1 MKQILLEKVR
11 AAIGKAHQQG
21 LLSQSQAPAGLT
33 VEVPKVAAH
42 GDWSTNAA
50 LVLAKGEK
58 KSPRDLT
65 SIIIEALEDPEGYV
79 SEITVAGPGFIN
91 FTLSSRWWHDM
102 VARAVRLGPDFGRS
116 EQGQGRRFQVEFVSA
131 NPTGPLHVGHG
142 RGAAVGDALARIL
155 ETSGYQVSREYYVND
170 AGRQMQTLG
179 RAVLYRYLQGAGR
192 PVEFAADLYQ
202 GAYIGDLAKELKALH
217 GDKYLDMDEEAAV
230 AEIHPWAAAKI
241 LAGIRED
248 LNDFGVAYD
257 RWFSETS
264 LFTDGAVEETLA
276 DLKARGHLYEEG
288 GALWMATS
296 RFGDDKDRVLIKSS
310 GEKTYFASDIAY
322 HRNKYNRGFDQVINL
337 WGADHHGYVL
347 RMKSAVEALGY
358 RQDQLEVL
366 LVQLVSLLRGGV
378 PVAMSTRAG
387 EFVTL
392 KEVVAE
398 VGVDAARFFFMT
410 RSSDSHLDFDL
421 EVAKA
426 QTSDNPVYYVQYA
439 HARICSVFRKAEEA
453 GMKLP
458 AWDEADLNLLKEE
471 EETSLMRQLAAFPEL
486 VAGAAASREPH
497 RLTHYLTE
505 LAKRFHPYYN
515 RHRFINEDLALSRA
529 RLVLAQA
536 VKQVVANGLGL
547 LGISAPEKM

>member
-1 MKQILLEKVR
+1 MRQILLAKVKS
-11 AAIGKAHQQG
+11 AIMRAHQQG
-21 LLSQSQAPAGLT
+21 LLDQGEAPPSLT
-33 VEVPKVAAH
+33 VEVPKMAAH

-50 LVLAKGEK
+50 MVLAKGEK
-58 KSPRDLT
+58 KAPRDLT
-65 SIIIEALEDPEGYV
+65 KIIIEALEDPEGYLA
-79 SEITVAGPGFIN
+79 EITVAGPGFIN
-91 FTLSSRWWHDM
+91 FTLSNRWWHEQ
-102 VARAVRLGPDFGRS
+102 VTQVLRQGPAFGRCD
-116 EQGQGRRFQVEFVSA
+116 QGQGRKVQVEFVSA

-142 RGAAVGDALARIL
+142 RGAAVGDALARVL
-155 ETSGYQVSREYYVND
+155 DAAGYRVSREYYVND

-179 RAVLYRYLQGAGR
+179 RAVLYRYLEAAGR

-202 GAYIGDLAKELKALH
+202 GDYIRDLALELKELH
-217 GDKYLDMDEEAAV
+217 GDKFLDADEEAAV
-230 AEIHPWAAAKI
+230 AEIYPWAADKI

-248 LNDFGVAYD
+248 LTEFGVVYD
-257 RWFSETS
+257 QWFSERS
-264 LFTDGAVEETLA
+264 LFADGAVEETLA

-288 GALWMATS
+288 GALWFATS
-296 RFGDDKDRVLIKSS
+296 RFGDDKDRVLIKST

-322 HRNKYNRGFDQVINL
+322 HRNKFNRGFDLVINL
-337 WGADHHGYVL
+337 WGADHHGYVP

-358 RQDQLEVL
+358 GRDQLDVL
-366 LVQLVSLLRGGV
+366 LVQLVSLLRGGA

-398 VGVDAARFFFMT
+398 VGVDAARFFFLT

-453 GMKLP
+453 GIKLP
-458 AWDEADLNLLKEE
+458 AWDQADLNLLKADEE
-471 EETSLMRQLAAFPEL
+471 MALMKQLAAYPEV
-486 VAGAAASREPH
+486 VAGAAASQEPH

-515 RHRFINEDLALSRA
+515 KHRFINDDPALSLA

-536 VKQVVANGLGL
+536 VKQIVANGLEL

>member
-1 MKQILLEKVR
+1 MRQILLEKVR

-21 LLSQSQAPAGLT
+21 LLNQGEGPEGLT
-33 VEVPKVAAH
+33 VEAPKMVAH

-50 LVLAKGEK
+50 MVMAKGEK
-58 KSPRDLT
+58 KAPRDI
-65 SIIIEALEDPEGYV
+65 SRIIIDALEDPEGYLA
-79 SEITVAGPGFIN
+79 EITVAGPGFIN
-91 FTLSSRWWHDM
+91 FTLSNRWWHETLQ
-102 VARAVRLGPDFGRS
+102 RAVRLGPDFGRS
-116 EQGQGRRFQVEFVSA
+116 NQGQGRKFQVEFVSA

-155 ETSGYQVSREYYVND
+155 EASGYQVSREYYVND

-179 RAVLYRYLQGAGR
+179 RAVLYRYLEAAGR
-192 PVEFAADLYQ
+192 TVDFAADLYQ
-202 GAYIGDLAKELKALH
+202 GDYIRDLAVELRELH
-217 GDKYLDMDEEAAV
+217 GDKYLDADQETAV
-230 AEIHPWAAAKI
+230 AEIYPWAADKI
-241 LAGIRED
+241 LTGIRED
-248 LNDFGVAYD
+248 LADFGVSYD
-257 RWFSETS
+257 QWFSERS
-264 LFTDGAVEETLA
+264 LFADGAVEETLA

-288 GALWMATS
+288 GALWFATS
-296 RFGDDKDRVLIKSS
+296 RFGDDKDRVLIKSG

-322 HRNKYNRGFDQVINL
+322 HRNKYGRGFDQVINL
-337 WGADHHGYVL
+337 WGADHHGYIP

-358 RQDQLEVL
+358 RKDQLEVL

-398 VGVDAARFFFMT
+398 VGVDASRFFFMT

-421 EVAKA
+421 EVAKT
-426 QTSDNPVYYVQYA
+426 QTSENPVYYVQYA

-453 GMKLP
+453 GLALP
-458 AWDEADLNLLKEE
+458 AGDETDLNLLTEE
-471 EETSLMRQLAAFPEL
+471 DEISLMRQLAAFPDL

-515 RHRFINEDLALSRA
+515 RHRFITDDLALSRA
-529 RLVLAQA
+529 RLFLARA